1 MLLYEAP
8 TELCC
13 SVREL
18 KLSGEIG
25 EGDSGLGRILRTYVF
40 KSKMNLQLVRWGI
53 MTVNIVGIWN
63 EIQVNAQK
71 RRV

>member
-1 MLLYEAP
+1 M
-8 TELCC
+8 
-13 SVREL
+13 
-18 KLSGEIG
+18 
-25 EGDSGLGRILRTYVF
+25 GRIFRTYIL

-71 RRV
+71 RRT